1 MLTEWVGIMSYRV
14 KKMMVSGV
22 ALNDVG
28 CCDVV
33 DAWNDS
39 SRARRLDFLCH
50 HRLDKV
56 AAEKAEEDVVEED

>member
-1 MLTEWVGIMSYRV
+1 
-14 KKMMVSGV
+14 MMVSGV
-22 ALNDVG
+22 ALNDAG